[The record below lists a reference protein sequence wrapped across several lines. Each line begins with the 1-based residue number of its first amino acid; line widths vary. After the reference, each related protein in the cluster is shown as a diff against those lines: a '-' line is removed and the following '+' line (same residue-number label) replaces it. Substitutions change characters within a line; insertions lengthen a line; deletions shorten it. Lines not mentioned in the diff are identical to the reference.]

1 MFQNAIRLFIGCPRL
16 HGNFDMMTA
25 RSLRSIYQLKITL
38 KGIQPSIWRRLLIAN
53 TDSLA
58 DVHVA
63 IQITMGWTNS
73 HLHEFSQGRERYGMP
88 DEDFPSDVRDEADYR
103 LDQILKKEKDKL
115 HYVYDFG
122 DYWEHEV
129 VLEKILAFEPGAVLP
144 VCLKGSRACPPED
157 VGGIPGYAMF
167 LEAISDPTHPEYE
180 ETLEWIDGGFD
191 SEHFDLA
198 QTNDLLRE
206 YCD

>member
-1 MFQNAIRLFIGCPRL
+1 
-16 HGNFDMMTA
+16 MMTA

-38 KGIQPSIWRRLLIAN
+38 KGAQPPIWRRLLIAN
-53 TDSLA
+53 TDNLE

-63 IQITMGWTNS
+63 IQIVMGWTNS
-73 HLHEFSQGRERYGMP
+73 HLHEFAKGRDRYGIP
-88 DEDFPSDVRDEADYR
+88 DEEFPSDVREETDYR
-103 LDQILKKEKDKL
+103 LDQVLQKEKDKL
-115 HYVYDFG
+115 NYVYDFG
-122 DYWEHEV
+122 DGWEHEL
-129 VLEKILAFEPGAVLP
+129 VLEKILTFEPGAVLP
-144 VCLKGSRACPPED
+144 VCLEGGRACPPED

-167 LEAISDPTHPEYE
+167 LEAISDPSHPEYE
-180 ETLEWIDGGFD
+180 EMLEWTGGGFD